1 MKKLLLRQKEI
12 YNEVT
17 EEKKNEIEKLYRT
30 VNRKELIYKYRGNTA
45 DADFSNFNGAIDT
58 INKIASKDISLSK
71 VIDNSELGEVKTGNP
86 KRKSSRNLEVIKN
99 AENLYNARQAA
110 INFIIEYTGR
120 VSDAKSRANQEG
132 KGLKILTPKG
142 KLQRLPIA
150 LAQIR
155 ASNNSES
162 LLNEIKQI
170 VYSLYQSKEVTNKVY
185 NNTSKSIKV

>member
-1 MKKLLLRQKEI
+1 MLLRQKEI

-17 EEKKNEIEKLYRT
+17 EKKKNEIEKLYRT
-30 VNRKELIYKYRGNTA
+30 VNRKELLYKYRGNTA

-58 INKIASKDISLSK
+58 INKIASEDISLSK

-132 KGLKILTPKG
+132 KGLKILAPKG
-142 KLQRLPIA
+142 LLQRLPIA

-162 LLNEIKQI
+162 LLNEIRQI
-170 VYSLYQSKEVTNKVY
+170 VYSLYQSKEVTKKVY
-185 NNTSKSIKV
+185 NQTSKSIRV